1 MTQCKIYAGLGGGFG
16 GAQYQ
21 YTDYFESI
29 ENAKVA
35 AWEAAC
41 DEYDSYLGTDDGLRT
56 VDQIMEDESCDYEEA
71 FDIFFEERE
80 SWLDYWAEEIE

>member
-1 MTQCKIYAGLGGGFG
+1 MTQYKIYAGLSSGFG
-16 GAQYQ
+16 GAEYQ
-21 YTDYFESI
+21 YTDNFEDI
-29 ENAKVA
+29 EDAEIA
-35 AWEAAC
+35 AWKAAC

-71 FDIFFEERE
+71 FDIFCEERE